1 MRAVSTVAFVLAV
14 AAGGSAIAR
23 CAFAQ
28 TAVPTSRVTASPAN
42 VPSGEEMDGPAAR
55 VNGVPIERPAVHE
68 LAKGLARAE
77 PAPPDSARITELS
90 DAALES
96 LIDLELLFQEAVR
109 QKVDLDSTE
118 VDSEIA
124 RVRGH
129 FSSQEQFEKALVS
142 RGLTPV
148 ELRLETR
155 RTLMADRLLRQTVW
169 RDVRVEDAEIERFYS
184 EHRDQLERPLP
195 ELRDSIAEMLLDEKR
210 SAKRTKLLEG
220 LRTKATIQ
228 RFPPFAPSQRAAS
241 QRTASPGATPAI
253 EPE

>member
-14 AAGGSAIAR
+14 AAGGGGIAR

-28 TAVPTSRVTASPAN
+28 TAVATARVTASPAG
-42 VPSGEEMDGPAAR
+42 VPSGEEMEGPAAR

-109 QKVDLDSTE
+109 QKIELDAAE
-118 VDSEIA
+118 VDREIA

-129 FSSQEQFEKALVS
+129 FSSQEQFEKALAS

-155 RTLMADRLLRQTVW
+155 RTLTAERLLRQTVW
-169 RDVRVEDAEIERFYS
+169 RDIRVDDEEIERFYS
-184 EHRDQLERPLP
+184 EHRGQLERPLS

-210 SAKRTKLLEG
+210 SARRTELLES
-220 LRTKATIQ
+220 LRAKGTIQ
-228 RFPPFAPSQRAAS
+228 RFPPFAPPQRAA
-241 QRTASPGATPAI
+241 TPGATPAVD
-253 EPE
+253 PE